1 MATELI
7 RFPEESIDDLIHSD
21 DESRHQSAQRTS
33 AAATL
38 FALETPAW
46 KRAID
51 IVGALAGLT
60 ISLPFILIG
69 ALLIKLSSTGTA
81 IFQQERTGQA
91 GRPFTI
97 NKIRTMQMGADRMV
111 DDMRHLSDRDGPA
124 FKLKNDPR
132 TLFVGRILR
141 KLSIDEL
148 PQLWNVL
155 IGEMSLVGPRP
166 LPTTEANQLSLW
178 QLERLDAKPGI
189 TGPWQVS
196 GRNNISFDQW
206 MRMDIDYVRNISI
219 ARDLKILLLTIPAV
233 VLCRGAS

>member
-1 MATELI
+1 
-7 RFPEESIDDLIHSD
+7 
-21 DESRHQSAQRTS
+21 
-33 AAATL
+33 
-38 FALETPAW
+38 
-46 KRAID
+46 
-51 IVGALAGLT
+51 
-60 ISLPFILIG
+60 
-69 ALLIKLSSTGTA
+69 
-81 IFQQERTGQA
+81 
-91 GRPFTI
+91 
-97 NKIRTMQMGADRMV
+97 
-111 DDMRHLSDRDGPA
+111 
-124 FKLKNDPR
+124 
-132 TLFVGRILR
+132 VGRILR